1 MISRPLKALQ
11 CRVIFGKTFSKSSAN
26 CGARRRKQ
34 WIWVLLNYASHQ
46 VLLLMLS
53 IKTPFSAHFNKL
65 LANLKMPINIQM
77 RDKNVDDCACTICIG
92 KLMNYRSLWF
102 MGTVNKDADRLVS
115 RSQVINFVSEDSTS
129 EVVQYY
135 GVRSKFT
142 VSTLTCLDTLAVDQ
156 KPCEG
161 EVKSCV
167 AKVGSISTRPLRTG
181 SRPSVRPFSS
191 VQIGIFYMTQFNS
204 CVFFYSMLE
213 LFFGNLLPW
222 LEYQK
227 YELPNTM
234 RDMSYRLN
242 IV

>member
-1 MISRPLKALQ
+1 MNQRRAYFRSRSQLVTYWSNWFNLHLDICYLNMISRPLKALQ

-115 RSQVINFVSEDSTS
+115 GSQVI
-129 EVVQYY
+129 
-135 GVRSKFT
+135 
-142 VSTLTCLDTLAVDQ
+142 
-156 KPCEG
+156 
-161 EVKSCV
+161 
-167 AKVGSISTRPLRTG
+167 
-181 SRPSVRPFSS
+181 
-191 VQIGIFYMTQFNS
+191 
-204 CVFFYSMLE
+204 
-213 LFFGNLLPW
+213 
-222 LEYQK
+222 
-227 YELPNTM
+227 
-234 RDMSYRLN
+234 
-242 IV
+242 